1 MIQGIL
7 DNLLKE
13 HSDVLAAIVGTS
25 DGYLKFQS
33 ARDGFSS
40 ARLATIGA
48 SFIALGD
55 AMTNEAKMGNCRN
68 LISENEHGIVVV
80 LHITTDMFLML
91 FSENKSLLGFLL
103 ATGRNVVGQINNS
116 SS

>member
-1 MIQGIL
+1 MMQGIL
-7 DNLLKE
+7 DNLLKD
-13 HSDVLAAIVGTS
+13 HNDILAAIIGTS

-68 LISENEHGIVVV
+68 LIAENEYGIVVV
-80 LHITTDMFLML
+80 LHITPDQFLML
-91 FSENKSLLGFLL
+91 FSENKALLGFLL
-103 ATGRNVVGQINNS
+103 ATGRKVVGQINGLS
-116 SS
+116 